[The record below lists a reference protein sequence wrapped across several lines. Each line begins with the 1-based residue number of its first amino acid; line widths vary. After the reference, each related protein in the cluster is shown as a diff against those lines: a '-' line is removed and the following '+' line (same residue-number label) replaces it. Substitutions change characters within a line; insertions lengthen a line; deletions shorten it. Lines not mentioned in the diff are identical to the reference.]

1 MTDVADIAEIVDI
14 ASAPPG
20 TETVTAHGLAAWAQE
35 ARALLRLAL
44 PLMFSQLAQMAIM
57 TTDVIML
64 GRLSSTALA
73 SSTLGVTM
81 FFFVWLFGFG
91 PASAVSPMIAH
102 VIGATPNARAR
113 VRHIG
118 RMGLWSVL
126 ILSPPLM
133 AVMLFSRPILIALH
147 QSPELAAN
155 AGIFT
160 TALCLGVP
168 ASLGFQVLRNFATA
182 LNRPTAPLIVMLSAI
197 AFNALGDYTLIFGHF
212 GFPKLGILGSGTA
225 SALSYTYTFV
235 AMLVVIWATPSL
247 RRYRILRRFWRPVW
261 SELREVFTLG
271 MPIGLTTIFEAM
283 FFNAATLTMGT
294 FGMASLAAHQIAIN
308 VPSITFMV
316 PLGIAMASTVRVGMA
331 AGRGDGDSVRRA
343 GYSAILMAAVFM
355 SLMGVLILTNTD
367 RIAALY
373 LPHTPAN
380 EHVIAIAVLFLRVA
394 GIFQIVDGVQVA
406 ASLSL
411 RGLKDAHAPMFIAG
425 ASYWLGGAPV
435 CVWLAFGEHMKG
447 LGIWYGL
454 AFGLVIAAILLV
466 WRWWAM
472 SRRW

>member
-1 MTDVADIAEIVDI
+1 MTDIADIAI
-14 ASAPPG
+14 APPG
-20 TETVTAHGLAAWAQE
+20 TEPVTSHGLAAWIAE
-35 ARALLRLAL
+35 ARALARLAL

-113 VRHIG
+113 VRHIA
-118 RMGLWSVL
+118 RMGLWSV
-126 ILSPPLM
+126 ILMAPPLM
-133 AVMLFSRPILIALH
+133 GLMLFSRPILIALH
-147 QSPELAAN
+147 QKPELAAN

-160 TALCLGVP
+160 AALCLGVP

-182 LNRPTAPLIVMLSAI
+182 LDRPTVPLIVMLSAI
-197 AFNALGDYTLIFGHF
+197 GFNAVGDYALIFGHF
-212 GFPKLGILGSGTA
+212 GIPRLGILGSGIS
-225 SALSYTYTFV
+225 SALSYTFTFL
-235 AMLVVIWATPSL
+235 AMLVVIRLTPTL
-247 RRYRILRRFWRPVW
+247 HRYRILRRFWRPVW

-283 FFNAATLTMGT
+283 FFNSATLVMGT
-294 FGMASLAAHQIAIN
+294 FGTASLAAHQISIN

-316 PLGIAMASTVRVGMA
+316 PLGIAMAATVRVGIA

-343 GYSAILMAAVFM
+343 GYSAILMAGLFM
-355 SLMGVLILTNTD
+355 SLMGVLILTNTE
-367 RIAALY
+367 RIASLY
-373 LPHTPAN
+373 LPHTAAN
-380 EHVIAIAVLFLRVA
+380 DHVIAVAVMFLRVA
-394 GIFQIVDGVQVA
+394 GIFQIFDGVQVA

-411 RGLKDAHAPMFIAG
+411 RGLKDAHAPMWIAG
-425 ASYWLGGAPV
+425 ASYWLAGAPM
-435 CVWLAFGEHMKG
+435 CVWLAFGEHMHG

-454 AFGLVIAAILLV
+454 AFGLIVASVLLV
-466 WRWWAM
+466 WRWWAL